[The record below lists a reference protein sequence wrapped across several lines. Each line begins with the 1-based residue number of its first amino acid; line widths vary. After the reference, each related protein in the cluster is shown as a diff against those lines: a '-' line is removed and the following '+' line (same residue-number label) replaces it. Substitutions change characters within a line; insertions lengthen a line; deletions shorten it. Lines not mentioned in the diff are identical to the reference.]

1 MNKEFEDIVK
11 KNITDK
17 LGEKSEEVFEF
28 INKSLDKNL
37 IKNCFFS
44 NYIKA
49 GGKRP
54 VKSKRKNRKRRHRLK
69 K

>member
-28 INKSLDKNL
+28 INKSLDKNC
-37 IKNCFFS
+37 IKNYIFS

-49 GGKRP
+49 GDKRS